1 VRQPLKTSIIKWSE
15 LTNCFA
21 LYDYDPVDT
30 LGDILPYHLRNLDDK
45 LRMTKS
51 YDIQRHI
58 NSWSKCMGWSMFIMV
73 IIGIAALVVGIIL
86 LARTIGVWTIPAAFG
101 ILFVIVILIVF
112 INMGMGKSR
121 DAHLDKLLINRTKEF
136 NSVLNEYVNQDPTLK
151 DLSHVNYE
159 IGEFGSF
166 IKLDYGNE
174 YVLRAERKKPHN
186 FANINDLDIGV
197 VGQ

>member
-1 VRQPLKTSIIKWSE
+1 
-15 LTNCFA
+15 
-21 LYDYDPVDT
+21 
-30 LGDILPYHLRNLDDK
+30 
-45 LRMTKS
+45 
-51 YDIQRHI
+51 
-58 NSWSKCMGWSMFIMV
+58 MV